1 MQLTIRH
8 YSPLDVPLS
17 GPLRSTDAWEEL
29 RESEGAFGLPKDPV
43 VWRQRAEGAGM
54 ERRADAIVGL
64 GYRSITSHGVGCGWL
79 EYALKTRDVRLTCT
93 ELAPT
98 SLATLAGHFTECDDF
113 RLFDITDAHWP
124 NPDDLHLLHRLD
136 AEATDAEW
144 RSIFANM
151 EQSGIT
157 KFVFIPSEVLTP
169 WTLARYLAVQ
179 LKSILQRRKLTF
191 CGWFRS
197 EAAFRELFPKGWAV
211 SKMEYGGLTGFLL
224 TKSTGTT
231 S

>member
-29 RESEGAFGLPKDPV
+29 RESEGAFGLPKDAA
-43 VWRQRAEGAGM
+43 VWRERAAKAGM
-54 ERRADAIVGL
+54 ERRADAIVSL
-64 GYRSITSHGVGCGWL
+64 GYNSITSHGVGCGWL
-79 EYALKTRDVRLTCT
+79 EYALSSRGVRLTCT

-98 SLATLAGHFTECDDF
+98 SLATLAGHFTECSDF
-113 RLFDITDAHWP
+113 RLFNITDQQWP

-136 AEATDAEW
+136 AEATDDEW

-157 KFVFIPSEVLTP
+157 KFVFVPSEVLTP
-169 WTLARYLAVQ
+169 GTLARYLAVQ
-179 LKSILQRRKLTF
+179 LKSVLLRRKLTF

-197 EAAFRELFPKGWAV
+197 EAAFRKLFPAGWTV
-211 SKMEYGGLTGFLL
+211 EKMEFAGLVGFIL
-224 TKSTGTT
+224 TK
-231 S
+231 